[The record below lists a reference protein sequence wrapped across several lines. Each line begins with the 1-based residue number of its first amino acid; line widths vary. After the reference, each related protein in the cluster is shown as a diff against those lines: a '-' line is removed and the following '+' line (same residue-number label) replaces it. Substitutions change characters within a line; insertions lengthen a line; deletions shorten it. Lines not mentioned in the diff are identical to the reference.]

1 MNSQPLT
8 LSILLGIIL
17 LLIIGGV
24 SLSVKL
30 SNSSKEGSA
39 CLSERMELLKL
50 RQQLEQEKESLTAE
64 NTDLRKKL
72 DEMQSQYEASVSEN
86 EQCSLELQRTLKI
99 KEALEERLKDELLKQ
114 DSSRR

>member
-1 MNSQPLT
+1 MSNQPLT

-30 SNSSKEGSA
+30 SNSSKEGA
-39 CLSERMELLKL
+39 VCLSERMELLKIK
-50 RQQLEQEKESLTAE
+50 QQLEQENESLTAE
-64 NTDLRKKL
+64 NLDLEKRL
-72 DEMQSQYEASVSEN
+72 NEIQSLRDSVVTEK
-86 EQCSLELQRTLKI
+86 EQCALELQRTIKI
-99 KEALEERLKDELLKQ
+99 KEALEERLKDELLKE